1 MRGKPVPKGGRL
13 VERFPLAKEGED
25 GTVAKED
32 RVVEAIPAPLA
43 VFGEVVDPFGCGGT
57 GFEGGEEDRPAGR
70 IFLDGAGGEEEG
82 TAPGQ
87 AVNGGAEG
95 EPIGAA
101 SEGEDAEVE
110 GLEVGEG
117 VGIAVE
123 GGLGGFE
130 EIGAEGIGEGVGL
143 FEEGGG
149 EDGGFEGL
157 SGIGVDRVETLPAGE
172 VAGLEDTLDIAIGAL
187 GEEGGQLPAVFV
199 GEEGG
204 EDGGFVG
211 IQEIGLV
218 EEFLI
223 KRGGAAGPA
232 VERAGL
238 EEFAALTAEGFG
250 SGRIGIFEEGEERLC
265 GPGAAAGEVI
275 GGVVGGLGGVGGG
288 GLEDERGDGAEIDG
302 DIHAQPN
309 GGGGDEQAQADAGPA
324 VAALGG
330 GRD

>member
-1 MRGKPVPKGGRL
+1 MPKGGRL
-13 VERFPLAKEGED
+13 VERFPLAKEGKD

-32 RVVEAIPAPLA
+32 RAVEAIPAPLA
-43 VFGEVVDPFGCGGT
+43 VFGEVVDPFGWRGT

-70 IFLDGAGGEEEG
+70 ILLDGAGGEEEG
-82 TAPGQ
+82 AAIGQ
-87 AVNGGAEG
+87 AVYGGAEG

-123 GGLGGFE
+123 GGLGGLE

-149 EDGGFEGL
+149 EDGGIERL
-157 SGIGVDRVETLPAGE
+157 TGIGVDRVETLPTGE
-172 VAGLEDTLDIAIGAL
+172 GAGLEDPLDIAVGAL
-187 GEEGGQLPAVFV
+187 GEEGSQLPAVFV
-199 GEEGG
+199 GEEGR
-204 EDGGFVG
+204 EDGGFGG
-211 IQEIGLV
+211 IKEFGLG
-218 EEFLI
+218 EELRI

-238 EEFAALTAEGFG
+238 EEFAPLLAEGFG
-250 SGRIGIFEEGEERLC
+250 GGGIGIFEECDERLC

-275 GGVVGGLGGVGGG
+275 GGVVGGLGGIGGG
-288 GLEDERGDGAEIDG
+288 GLEDQRGDGAEIDG
-302 DIHAQPN
+302 DVHAQPN
-309 GGGGDEQAQADAGPA
+309 GGGGDEQAQGDAGPA
-324 VAALGG
+324 VAALWG